1 MRDLGVE
8 FSSRLISVRHDF
20 DQYNV
25 VIAEGII
32 ADLSARFPVLSEH
45 RRWTV
50 ISDRTVWQL
59 HARAAVEAWR
69 RGGRDIGEIVL
80 EPGETSKSL
89 AVAEQIYNRL
99 ADRRHERGEPIVA
112 VGGGVVTDLAGFV
125 AATWQRGVPWVACPT
140 TLEGAIDAAIGGKT
154 AVNHASGKNLI
165 GAFHQPS
172 GVCVDIATLATL
184 PRRDYVAALAES
196 VKHAVA
202 LRPAMLNWHSARLE
216 AIAARDP
223 ATLLELIALN
233 VEIKAAVVMADER
246 EMVTRGVG
254 RAVLNLGHTVGH
266 ALEVER
272 SLDLRHGEAV
282 ALGLV
287 AELSLATELTAFPA
301 EDCARVVALL
311 AALGLPT
318 RLPTA
323 LDVESVIDRMRRDKK
338 VRESTIRLV
347 LPRALG
353 TVEWAEI
360 HDTASLDR
368 ALATIAPV

>member
-1 MRDLGVE
+1 MSERV
-8 FSSRLISVRHDF
+8 ITVRHAQERYD
-20 DQYNV
+20 V
-25 VIAEGII
+25 VIAEGVL
-32 ADLSARFPVLSEH
+32 ADLPARIPVLSEH

-50 ISDRTVWQL
+50 VSDRTVREL
-59 HARAAVEAWR
+59 HARAAVAAWR
-69 RGGRDIGEIVL
+69 RGGRDIEEIVV
-80 EPGETSKSL
+80 EPGEASKSL
-89 AVAEQIYNRL
+89 AVAGQIYDRL
-99 ADRRHERGEPIVA
+99 AERRHERGEPIVA

-184 PRRDYVAALAES
+184 PRRDYVAALPES

-202 LRPAMLNWHSARLE
+202 LRPAMLDWHAARQ
-216 AIAARDP
+216 AFIAARDP
-223 ATLLELIALN
+223 ATLSDLIAMN
-233 VEIKAAVVMADER
+233 IEIKAAVVAADAR
-246 EMVTRGVG
+246 EMATRGVG
-254 RAVLNLGHTVGH
+254 RAVLNLGHTIGH
-266 ALEVER
+266 ALEVEP
-272 SLDLRHGEAV
+272 SLGLRHGEAV
-282 ALGLV
+282 ALGLA
-287 AELSLATELTAFPA
+287 AELALATELTAFPA
-301 EDCARVVALL
+301 EEYSRVVALL

-323 LDVESVIDRMRRDKK
+323 VDVEAVIGRMRRDKK

-353 TVEWAEI
+353 DVVWAEI
-360 HDTASLDR
+360 RDTACLAR

>member
-1 MRDLGVE
+1 MSEHIITVQHPLDRYDV
-8 FSSRLISVRHDF
+8 F
-20 DQYNV
+20 
-25 VIAEGII
+25 IAEGIL
-32 ADLSARFPVLSEH
+32 ADLPARFPVLNEH

-50 ISDRTVWQL
+50 VSDRTVWEL
-59 HARAAVEAWR
+59 HARAAVQAWR
-69 RGGRDIGEIVL
+69 WGGRDVGEIL
-80 EPGETSKSL
+80 IEPGEASKSL
-89 AVAEQIYNRL
+89 AVAGKIYDRL

-172 GVCVDIATLATL
+172 GVCVDIATLTTL

-202 LRPAMLNWHSARLE
+202 LRPAMLDWHVDRLE
-216 AIAARDP
+216 AISGRDP
-223 ATLLELIALN
+223 ATLQDLIALN
-233 VEIKAAVVMADER
+233 VEIKAAVVTADAR
-246 EMVTRGVG
+246 EMATRGVG
-254 RAVLNLGHTVGH
+254 RAVLNLGHTIGH
-266 ALEVER
+266 ALEVEP

-282 ALGLV
+282 ALGLA
-287 AELSLATELTAFPA
+287 AELALATETTGFPESERA
-301 EDCARVVALL
+301 KVVALL
-311 AALGLPT
+311 ASLGLPT
-318 RLPTA
+318 RLTTA
-323 LDVESVIDRMRRDKK
+323 VEVEPVIDRMRRDKK

-353 TVEWAEI
+353 AVEWTEI
-360 HDTASLDR
+360 RDTACLVR
-368 ALATIAPV
+368 ALATIAPA